1 MKAMG
6 LEKECAA
13 VSEAKI
19 YNVATLIVE
28 IVRKAGNVVS
38 KTMSLAVSFT
48 NSANESNVGQQGRY
62 NIGVNRQSTV
72 VVTDKDLFSN
82 LFIQRRTVFSVGFSV
97 AFLRVAL
104 AIEVAVT
111 RTLA

>member
-6 LEKECAA
+6 LEKSCAA
-13 VSEAKI
+13 VSKTKI
-19 YNVATLIVE
+19 YSVATLTVE

-48 NSANESNVGQQGRY
+48 HSANESNVSQQWRY

-72 VVTDKDLFSN
+72 VVTDKDLCSN
-82 LFIQRRTVFSVGFSV
+82 RFMQRKTVFSVGFSV
-97 AFLRVAL
+97 ASRRERQGQLRC
-104 AIEVAVT
+104 ESS
-111 RTLA
+111 